1 MEPKDKHH
9 NDILDVVITDC
20 LREQYGAGP
29 SRAVWGRIL
38 EEITPQPE
46 LPVIHRRWDW
56 LRDWF
61 QGPIARTA
69 FIFAV
74 LFVLVGKP
82 AMAEYTRATQRA
94 AYPDVTMVLPTVPQQ
109 RPLPQQ
115 DLQQRAD
122 PSAAQRSERLEE
134 ARAVGVPV
142 PQLRSAEAP

>member
-1 MEPKDKHH
+1 MEPKDKSN
-9 NDILDVVITDC
+9 NDILDTVITDC

-38 EEITPQPE
+38 NEITPVPE
-46 LPVIHRRWDW
+46 VPVVQRRWDW

-69 FIFAV
+69 FIFT
-74 LFVLVGKP
+74 LLLVLVGKP
-82 AMAEYTRATQRA
+82 ALAEYTRVAHRV

-115 DLQQRAD
+115 DLQSQDSRT
-122 PSAAQRSERLEE
+122 SQRSERLEAE
-134 ARAVGVPV
+134 ARQVGVPL
-142 PQLRSAEAP
+142 PQIRIAELP

>member
-1 MEPKDKHH
+1 MEPKDKNH

-46 LPVIHRRWDW
+46 LPVVHRRWDW

-82 AMAEYTRATQRA
+82 ALAEYTRATQRA

-115 DLQQRAD
+115 DLQRTD
-122 PSAAQRSERLEE
+122 PTAAQRSERLEE
-134 ARAVGVPV
+134 AREVGVPL